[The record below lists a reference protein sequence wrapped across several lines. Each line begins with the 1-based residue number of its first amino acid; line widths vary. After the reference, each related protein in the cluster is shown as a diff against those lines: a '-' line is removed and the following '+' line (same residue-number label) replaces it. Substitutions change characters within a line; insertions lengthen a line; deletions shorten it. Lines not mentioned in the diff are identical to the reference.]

1 MFKEDIYTSEQ
12 SNSDRIV
19 LYKERLFW
27 IAYERSAYLFH
38 THIRPYRAQRK
49 FIKKIGCEVV
59 SLGFPDS
66 VLALVGAPMIEQS
79 EGRVVFQA
87 PAKVDESEFAKWKDE
102 ALLYVKQPKFAPAR
116 DNADNKHAEQLVK
129 SLREFNVESKTPVEC
144 MIFLAEI
151 KRGLHLAPSLQ

>member
-12 SNSDRIV
+12 ENSDRIV

-38 THIRPYRAQRK
+38 THVRPYRAQRK
-49 FIKKIGCEVV
+49 YIKKIGCEVV

-66 VLALVGAPMIEQS
+66 VLAIVGAPVIEQC
-79 EGRVVFQA
+79 EGKIVFQA
-87 PAKVDESEFAKWKDE
+87 PAKVDETAFAKWKDE

-116 DNADNKHAEQLVK
+116 DNVDKLTEQMVK
-129 SLREFNVESKTPVEC
+129 RLREFNVESKTPVEC
-144 MIFLAEI
+144 MIFLADI
-151 KRGLHLAPSLQ
+151 KRGLHPAAV